1 MARDWETPSSLMLA
15 ANVKSAAS
23 RIVTT
28 TFAVFINE
36 QRMSP
41 RAPGSRNDPM
51 LTDSVGERGPR
62 PSWGTRKSAL
72 FGVGVPLR
80 VFVLST
86 ADRDAKPTLG
96 T

>member
-1 MARDWETPSSLMLA
+1 
-15 ANVKSAAS
+15 
-23 RIVTT
+23 
-28 TFAVFINE
+28 VFINE

-62 PSWGTRKSAL
+62 PSCGTRKSAI
-72 FGVGVPLR
+72 FGVGVPSR

-86 ADRDAKPTLG
+86 AERDAKPTIADAQVE
-96 T
+96 TRARIRSERRC